1 MLDGTP
7 DRFGTALGRLLFVLL
22 RRLAQSEDMIGDH
35 AKREALLQK
44 APFAPSF
51 AFLLCPLPVAT
62 VRGPQAEHRP
72 APTGGGYKGG
82 RARQWSAGG
91 RRVVGIS
98 PAPPLERGSVKASQV
113 ARYRL
118 F

>member
-1 MLDGTP
+1 MERRIASEPLSAAFFSCC
-7 DRFGTALGRLLFVLL
+7 FGG
-22 RRLAQSEDMIGDH
+22 LAQSEDMIGDH

-82 RARQWSAGG
+82 EGAPVVGGWSAGG
-91 RRVVGIS
+91 RH
-98 PAPPLERGSVKASQV
+98 
-113 ARYRL
+113 
-118 F
+118 

>member
-62 VRGPQAEHRP
+62 VRGPQAEHRRP

-91 RRVVGIS
+91 RH
-98 PAPPLERGSVKASQV
+98 
-113 ARYRL
+113 
-118 F
+118 